1 MNLNGLLTTNSQP
14 RINAASSTD
23 KTYGWGP
30 PNGYVF
36 QKAYLEFFCPSKLIN
51 KLIEK
56 LKLNPNLTYQ
66 AVNYANDEIK
76 NCDATQVNAVTWG
89 VFPGEEIQQPT
100 VVDHQAFMLWKQEA
114 YSLWITEW
122 KKLYPSDSPSASL
135 IQKVSCKELTV
146 GAR

>member
-100 VVDHQAFMLWKQEA
+100 VVDHQAFMLWK
-114 YSLWITEW
+114 
-122 KKLYPSDSPSASL
+122 
-135 IQKVSCKELTV
+135 
-146 GAR
+146 